1 MIRFPLFERARYGT
15 RMTEALS
22 FTRTT
27 NPQPASDERRAEV
40 LANPGFGRHF
50 TDHMVTI
57 RWTEDRGWHDARVEP
72 YHSLELDPATSV
84 LHYAQAIFE
93 GLKAY
98 RQPDG
103 SIAAFRPD
111 ANARRFRDSAKRIA
125 MAELPEELF
134 LESLRQ
140 LVAVDGAWVPS
151 GGESSLYFRP
161 FMIATEVGLGV
172 NNPSNAYLYAVIAS
186 PSGSYFSGGI
196 KPVTVWLS
204 HEYVRAAPG
213 GTGAAKFA
221 GNYAASFAAQA
232 EAVKQG
238 CDQVV
243 WLDACERHVVEEMG
257 GMNLFF
263 VFGSGADARLV
274 TPELSGSL
282 LPGVTRSSLL
292 ELGRELGMQ
301 VEERKVTVEEWEKK
315 AATGELTEVFACGT
329 AAVITPVGHVK
340 HRDGEFTIAD
350 GGPGEITMKLREKLT
365 GIQHGTVADTH
376 GWMTKLG

>member
-1 MIRFPLFERARYGT
+1 
-15 RMTEALS
+15 MTEALP

-27 NPQPASDERRAEV
+27 NPNPASDARRAEV
-40 LANPGFGRHF
+40 LANPGFGQYF

-57 RWTEDRGWHDARVEP
+57 EWDADRGWHDAKLEP
-72 YHSLELDPATSV
+72 YHSLELDPATTV

-111 ANARRFRDSAKRIA
+111 ANARRFQRSAQRIA
-125 MAELPEELF
+125 MPELPEQVF
-134 LESLRQ
+134 LDSLRE
-140 LVAVDGAWVPS
+140 LIAVDAAWVPEEH
-151 GGESSLYFRP
+151 ESSLYLRP
-161 FMIATEVGLGV
+161 FMISTESSLGV
-172 NNPSNAYLYAVIAS
+172 NRPANSYLYSLIAS
-186 PSGSYFSGGI
+186 PAGSYFASGI
-196 KPVTVWLS
+196 KPVTVWLG

-221 GNYAASFAAQA
+221 GNYAASFVAQKQ
-232 EAVKQG
+232 AVEKG

-243 WLDACERHVVEEMG
+243 WLDAVERRAVEEMG

-274 TPELSGSL
+274 TPALTGSL

-292 ELGRELGMQ
+292 ELGAELGMQ
-301 VEERKVTVEEWEKK
+301 VEERRITTDEWEKK
-315 AATGELTEVFACGT
+315 AASGELTEVFACGT
-329 AAVITPVGHVK
+329 AAVITPVGHV
-340 HRDGEFTIAD
+340 RSDDVEFTIAD
-350 GGPGEITMKLREKLT
+350 GKPGAVTMALREKLT
-365 GIQHGTVADTH
+365 GIQHGTVEDTH
-376 GWMTKLG
+376 GWMTKLS

>member
-1 MIRFPLFERARYGT
+1 
-15 RMTEALS
+15 MTGELS
-22 FTRTT
+22 FSRI
-27 NPQPASDERRAEV
+27 PHSQPATAQRRSEV
-40 LANPGFGRHF
+40 LANPGFGQYF

-57 RWTEDRGWHDARVEP
+57 EWAADRGWHDARVEP
-72 YHSLELDPATSV
+72 YHSLELDPATTV

-111 ANARRFRDSAKRIA
+111 ENARRFQRSAQRIA
-125 MAELPEELF
+125 MPELPEADF
-134 LESLRQ
+134 LESLRE
-140 LVAVDGAWVPS
+140 LIGVDKAWVPEA
-151 GGESSLYFRP
+151 GESSLYLRP
-161 FMIATEVGLGV
+161 FMISTETSLGV
-172 NNPSNAYLYAVIAS
+172 NRPANSYLYMVIAS
-186 PSGSYFSGGI
+186 PAGSYFSGGV
-196 KPVTVWLS
+196 KPVTVWLG

-221 GNYAASFAAQA
+221 GNYAASFVAQA
-232 EAVKQG
+232 QAVENG

-243 WLDACERHVVEEMG
+243 WLDAVERRAVEEMG

-263 VFGSGADARLV
+263 VFGSGSDARLV

-292 ELGRELGMQ
+292 RLGADLGLA
-301 VEERKVTVEEWEKK
+301 VEERRITTDEWEKK
-315 AATGELTEVFACGT
+315 AHSGELTEVFACGT

-340 HRDGEFTIAD
+340 HHDGEFAVAD
-350 GGPGEITMKLREKLT
+350 GQPGAVTMALREKLT
-365 GIQHGTVADTH
+365 AVQQGTSADTH
-376 GWMTKLG
+376 GWMTKLD

>member
-1 MIRFPLFERARYGT
+1 
-15 RMTEALS
+15 MTGALS
-22 FTRTT
+22 FTRTP
-27 NPQPASDERRAEV
+27 NPLPASDERRADV
-40 LANPGFGRHF
+40 LADPGFGRYF

-57 RWTEDRGWHDARVEP
+57 KWTEERGWHDAAVEP

-98 RQPDG
+98 HQPDG

-111 ANARRFRDSAKRIA
+111 ENARRFQRSAQRIA
-125 MAELPEELF
+125 MAQLPEELF
-134 LESLRQ
+134 LASLRE
-140 LVAVDGAWVPS
+140 LVAVDGAWVPTAE
-151 GGESSLYFRP
+151 ESALYLRP
-161 FMIATEVGLGV
+161 FMIATQIGLGV
-172 NNPSNAYLYAVIAS
+172 NHPSNAYLYALIAS
-186 PSGSYFSGGI
+186 PCGSYFAGGV

-232 EAVKQG
+232 EAVEQG

-263 VFGSGADARLV
+263 VFGSGSDARLA
-274 TPELSGSL
+274 TPALSGSL

-292 ELGRELGMQ
+292 ELGKELGMQ
-301 VEERKVTVEEWEKK
+301 VEERRITVEEWEKK
-315 AATGELTEVFACGT
+315 ATTGELTEVFACGT

-340 HRDGEFTIAD
+340 HRDGEFTI
-350 GGPGEITMKLREKLT
+350 GNGQPGEMTMKLRERLT
-365 GIQHGTVADTH
+365 SIQHGTGADTH
-376 GWMTKLG
+376 GWMAKLS